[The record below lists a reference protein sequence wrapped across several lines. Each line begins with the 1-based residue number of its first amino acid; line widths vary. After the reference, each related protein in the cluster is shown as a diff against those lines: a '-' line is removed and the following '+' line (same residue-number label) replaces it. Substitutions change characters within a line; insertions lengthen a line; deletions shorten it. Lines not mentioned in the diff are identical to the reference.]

1 MNSQISSINSGKNA
15 YDKMYATLD
24 EIRNPTTNDDDSSNL
39 DDSTNDSKNLSEN
52 VAIPKN
58 AIPNLLNRIVYTIP
72 KQVRITSIKN
82 TVDKHI
88 VIEAQASKYDQLGYF
103 RSALDTQGYLENIK
117 STSGIRSGGTVVITI
132 EGDLP

>member
-1 MNSQISSINSGKNA
+1 MNSQISTINSGKNA

-24 EIRNPTTNDDDSSNL
+24 EIRNPTTNDDSSDL
-39 DDSTNDSKNLSEN
+39 DDSTDDPKNLSEN

>member
-24 EIRNPTTNDDDSSNL
+24 EIRNPTTNDDSSDL
-39 DDSTNDSKNLSEN
+39 DDSTDDPKNLSEN